1 VRALDSL
8 TAGRPPRFLLVP
20 AGLVGSQEEAL
31 DGLCPPLLTFA
42 SLSSPTQVEVEA
54 EVEVEEPAVEESAPS
69 ADIKV
74 RTRASPSVSL
84 RARLIVAPLTR
95 RVQDTRL
102 LTARHPLHCRSRRRL
117 SILASLSK
125 TRRSTATLATT
136 SSTSECAL
144 FPRRGLR
151 APSPKTRPRL
161 THLRLADQ
169 ISSFKISQVQG
180 AEGRGRRGVREVR
193 EVLPLPVPYRVGDE
207 VERGARGRY
216 LAWSLL
222 RGAEGVIRCITP
234 TRWMAQCAGE

>member
-1 VRALDSL
+1 MSPAADL
-8 TAGRPPRFLLVP
+8 RF
-20 AGLVGSQEEAL
+20 
-31 DGLCPPLLTFA
+31 PLLSNTGRGRGRGRGRGA
-42 SLSSPTQVEVEA
+42 RRRGVGALRRYQGTH
-54 EVEVEEPAVEESAPS
+54 
-69 ADIKV
+69 
-74 RTRASPSVSL
+74 TSVSVCL
-84 RARLIVAPLTR
+84 SPRMIDRRPLTR